1 MVLLRAGSVTA
12 DVDDRQTG
20 LELTCS
26 VGRLSNGR
34 QAWGMLWFT
43 VSLSSSSAECT
54 LVASWGWRGVI
65 DILNAYHA
73 VRQGSLAVTSLVFC
87 WDLTALTSVRSQAYL
102 RMRCLQRD
110 VRHAHLRGKLLQ
122 FLCGNLL
129 TFGISSALGNSTGHK
144 TQFSLHIGAGPQ
156 IFRFLPR

>member
-65 DILNAYHA
+65 DILNACHA
-73 VRQGSLAVTSLVFC
+73 VRQGSLAVPSLVFC

-102 RMRCLQRD
+102 RLWCLQRD
-110 VRHAHLRGKLLQ
+110 VRHAHLRRETSPVPLRKPVDVRH
-122 FLCGNLL
+122 F
-129 TFGISSALGNSTGHK
+129 ISVGEFHRPP
-144 TQFSLHIGAGPQ
+144 TQCSLHIGAGPQ